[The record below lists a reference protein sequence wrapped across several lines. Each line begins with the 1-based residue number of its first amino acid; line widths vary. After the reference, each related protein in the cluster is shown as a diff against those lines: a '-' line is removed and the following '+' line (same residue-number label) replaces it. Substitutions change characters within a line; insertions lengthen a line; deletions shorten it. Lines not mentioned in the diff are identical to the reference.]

1 MKKYLVFLL
10 VFFLALSVIIGCS
23 KDEDE
28 NARSTQAEQTDAA
41 LMATGLASLTGDL
54 GTYDDYVGVS
64 SAFRGP
70 PPGWFGPESF
80 TTPDGSTSD
89 WYWFEI
95 GTQDDTLLTLLMQT
109 PDSWED
115 TTITWVNEVE
125 IWLWYQVENTVWF
138 NFALSIASDTTSID
152 GYWKWNY
159 QDTWLE
165 YEITEMSIVYLDYS
179 GQIDI
184 STSSNINLS
193 ASFTFETDGSGT
205 GTGRWQGIEFVR
217 YTFYEM
223 PPEPNRGFYT
233 LLSEHWEVE
242 HLF

>member
-1 MKKYLVFLL
+1 MKRYLVYIL
-10 VFFLALSVIIGCS
+10 VFFLALSVIVGCS
-23 KDEDE
+23 KEDD
-28 NARSTQAEQTDAA
+28 AGRSTSAEQTDAN

-70 PPGWFGPESF
+70 PPGWFGPHSF
-80 TTPDGSTSD
+80 TTPDGNTSD
-89 WYWFEI
+89 WYWFDLVLPE
-95 GTQDDTLLTLLMQT
+95 DTLRTLLMLT
-109 PDSWED
+109 PDVWDDS
-115 TTITWVNEVE
+115 TITWVSTVE
-125 IWLWYQVENTVWF
+125 IWLWYQVQNTIWF
-138 NFALSIASDTTSID
+138 NFELTIANDTNSID

-159 QDTWLE
+159 EDTWLE

-184 STSSNINLS
+184 TTSSNINLS
-193 ASFTFETDGSGT
+193 ASFDFDVDGSGS

-217 YTFYEM
+217 YTFYQM

-233 LLSEHWEVE
+233 LLSEHWEIE